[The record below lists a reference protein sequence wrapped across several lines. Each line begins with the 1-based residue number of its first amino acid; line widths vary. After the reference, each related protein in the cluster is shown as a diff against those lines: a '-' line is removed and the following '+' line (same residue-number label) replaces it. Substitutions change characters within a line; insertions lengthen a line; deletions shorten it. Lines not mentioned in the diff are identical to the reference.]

1 MTTGPMIT
9 TQGLAKT
16 FTKKKETVEA
26 VRGIDLSVAEGELV
40 AFLGPNGAGK
50 STTLRMLTG
59 LLAPTAGRATVA
71 GYDVVA
77 QPDKV
82 RQTIGYIGQG
92 NSAGYYFRVADELA
106 SQAQF
111 YGVPA
116 AEGRKRA
123 AACWDGPGE
132 SSQPVG
138 ARAADA
144 PRVRHDVGAHHPLP
158 RGGRPH
164 G

>member
-59 LLAPTAGRATVA
+59 LLAPTAGRATEA

-92 NSAGYYFRVADELA
+92 NSAGHYFRVADELA

-123 AACWDGPGE
+123 ADLLGWTRRVEPTCGSTCSGCAT
-132 SSQPVG
+132 SS
-138 ARAADA
+138 A
-144 PRVRHDVGAHHPLP
+144 
-158 RGGRPH
+158 
-164 G
+164 

>member
-1 MTTGPMIT
+1 
-9 TQGLAKT
+9 
-16 FTKKKETVEA
+16 
-26 VRGIDLSVAEGELV
+26 
-40 AFLGPNGAGK
+40 
-50 STTLRMLTG
+50 MLTG
-59 LLAPTAGRATVA
+59 LLAPTAGRATEA

-92 NSAGYYFRVADELA
+92 NSAGHYFRVADELA

-123 AACWDGPGE
+123 ADLLGWTRRVEPTCGSTCSGCAT
-132 SSQPVG
+132 SS
-138 ARAADA
+138 A
-144 PRVRHDVGAHHPLP
+144 
-158 RGGRPH
+158 
-164 G
+164 